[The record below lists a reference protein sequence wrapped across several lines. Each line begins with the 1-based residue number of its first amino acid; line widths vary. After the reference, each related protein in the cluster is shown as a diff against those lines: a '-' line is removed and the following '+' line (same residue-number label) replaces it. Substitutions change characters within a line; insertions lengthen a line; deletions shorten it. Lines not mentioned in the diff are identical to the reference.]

1 MRLKHLRAIRCEW
14 RNANT
19 MSRGRISG
27 KSGTRTVCV
36 LCPWANVCRARC
48 EYFPFFFF
56 HQAEPSIYR
65 RCGYG
70 IAASGIPAGVLRT
83 GHAHASA
90 KNRGSPGSPSYEA
103 FGQVFHGITLFIDR
117 QPPIFILRSQI
128 PLILE
133 REKKCF
139 RVVFFFFR
147 KRSFFVDDRRI
158 VASFNGYFHAR
169 HRANDSILFLFFKK
183 RKIRMDN
190 CSSLGIWFLL
200 E

>member
-1 MRLKHLRAIRCEW
+1 MFFARERTFVALV
-14 RNANT
+14 AN
-19 MSRGRISG
+19 IS
-27 KSGTRTVCV
+27 
-36 LCPWANVCRARC
+36 L
-48 EYFPFFFF
+48 FFFF

-133 REKKCF
+133 REKKMLSS
-139 RVVFFFFR
+139 RVFLLPKKIIFI
-147 KRSFFVDDRRI
+147 VDDRRI

-190 CSSLGIWFLL
+190 CSSLGI
-200 E
+200 